1 MFLLTLLHFNF
12 NSYYSYLLATIIAF
26 VTSICM
32 QGPSF
37 FLTCE
42 AHWVALLYEMGYTNK
57 PALPCL
63 AFLALFIAL
72 AVQHTYTLIALSL
85 ALSLMG
91 NVVQ

>member
-12 NSYYSYLLATIIAF
+12 NSYYSYLLASIIPF

-32 QGPSF
+32 QESSF
-37 FLTCE
+37 FLTCL

-63 AFLALFIAL
+63 
-72 AVQHTYTLIALSL
+72 T
-85 ALSLMG
+85 
-91 NVVQ
+91 